1 MCVCMYLEKDKTSA
15 TSLPHSSGR
24 GYSTAVSRKEIN
36 LEPGVLGLQSSG
48 RRSHISSPSSVTGTL
63 FTHEFTQEFTREPRL
78 KLTALF
84 NRWNSADHPLPKVR
98 QGSEKD

>member
-36 LEPGVLGLQSSG
+36 LERGVLTLQEL
-48 RRSHISSPSSVTGTL
+48 REKVPHFL
-63 FTHEFTQEFTREPRL
+63 TQLCHWDTVH
-78 KLTALF
+78 T
-84 NRWNSADHPLPKVR
+84 
-98 QGSEKD
+98 